1 MTLSEK
7 VAYLKGLETG
17 LHLDANAPQTKIF
30 ATMTELFEQIADEMA
45 ENGLRVDEIDRDL
58 GDLEKYVLAGDTDV
72 PDELYEVICPKC
84 GEDIT
89 INGEVLDKGSII
101 CPTCGAQLEFDVDE
115 IDDRPGDSEEN

>member
-115 IDDRPGDSEEN
+115 IDDGPGDSEEN

>member
-58 GDLEKYVLAGDTDV
+58 GDLEKYVLTGDTDV

-115 IDDRPGDSEEN
+115 IADGPGDSEEN